1 MSPGGLS
8 RLLAVT
14 GLAVALALGIAC
26 SADDDGDDTEVPP
39 TLPGGLATLPAES
52 GETDESEADFALE
65 VQDKLT
71 ALQNDLVEIETTAA
85 AMEDSVQSEVEPLI
99 EQLRTTVTSLEN
111 RYIDLQATPEGPDRE
126 AVKADIEDMLAQAQ
140 AQVSD
145 IQAEVG
151 L

>member
-1 MSPGGLS
+1 
-8 RLLAVT
+8 LLAVT

-26 SADDDGDDTEVPP
+26 SSDDDGDDTEVPP
-39 TLPGGLATLPAES
+39 TLPGGLATLPAGLATLPAES

-99 EQLRTTVTSLEN
+99 EQLRTTVMSLEN